1 MSELITL
8 SKKDAQFESYLL
20 GTFSKTHRALPQQT
34 LNVNSASELV
44 TFRVLPLNEITKPSF
59 WAKMSQIYKV
69 RTFLLIFLPLF
80 LILTKNIDDQTM
92 QDPVTTAIATIGV
105 LLAFISINLRNDYM
119 DHMKGVDR
127 VLERSGSRAIQNG
140 WITAAQVKHLSSFFL
155 FMALVCAVPL
165 LFAFPQL
172 AGIFA
177 VSLVVGLWAQ
187 FKKQNSFK
195 YRIGGEFALFVML
208 GPLLTV
214 GFQIAMGV
222 PGDVEAFWLGCVW
235 GWLVLFVVHLRNFM
249 NIFPSSQAGFTNTV
263 NWLGFDKAR
272 RLIAGWWILFLVF
285 NLTYHLT
292 YAGFYWGVYLTVVLA
307 FASVGFIYKLKNIS
321 SPVGSEMRKV
331 FRSGFYLFLIAI
343 GMWVFECLWYL
354 LR

>member
-8 SKKDAQFESYLL
+8 SKRNKEFESYLL
-20 GTFSKTHRALPQQT
+20 GTFSQTHRALPQQT
-34 LNVNSASELV
+34 LNVNSASETV
-44 TFRVLPLNEITKPSF
+44 TFRIVPLDQIQKPK
-59 WAKMSQIYKV
+59 WWVQVSQIYKV
-69 RTFLLIFLPLF
+69 RSFLLILLPIV
-80 LILTKNIDDQTM
+80 LILTKNIDDHTM
-92 QDPVTTAIATIGV
+92 QDPVTSLIATVGV

-127 VLERSGSRAIQNG
+127 VLERSGSRAIQSG
-140 WITAAQVKHLSSFFL
+140 WITAAQVKTCSTVFL
-155 FMALVCAVPL
+155 VLALLCAVPL
-165 LFAFPQL
+165 AFAYPELLGVFAASL
-172 AGIFA
+172 AI
-177 VSLVVGLWAQ
+177 GLWAQ

-195 YRIGGEFALFVML
+195 YRIGGEIALFVML

-214 GFQIAMGV
+214 GFQMAMGV
-222 PGDVEAFWLGCVW
+222 SPDMESFWLGCVW

-272 RLIAGWWILFLVF
+272 RLIAIWWILFVVF
-285 NLTYHLT
+285 NLVYHLT
-292 YAGFYWGVYLTVVLA
+292 YAGSYWGVYLTAVLA
-307 FASVGFIYKLKNIS
+307 FVSGNFIFKLKAIS
-321 SPVGSEMRKV
+321 SPVGSEMRSV